1 VAVGTEFGRP
11 AGFDGGGGRGH
22 HSKCFSLLLAG
33 GGLNHQGAY
42 GVSDE
47 LAEKPVENP
56 VSLPDFHATVH
67 ATLGIDPSKELHAGD
82 RPVPI
87 TDRGKPIA
95 KLFG

>member
-1 VAVGTEFGRP
+1 
-11 AGFDGGGGRGH
+11 

-33 GGLNHQGAY
+33 GGLNHCGAY

-47 LAEKPVENP
+47 LAMKIVEDP
-56 VSLPDFHATVH
+56 VSLPDFHATIL
-67 ATLGIDPSKELHAGD
+67 ASLGVDPSKELHAGD

-87 TDRGKPIA
+87 TDGGIPIE